1 MVSYQTK
8 QMTITVPSNV
18 PGKVYASAIY
28 DRKFLSAIEGLQSFV
43 FDTTADIDM
52 AYDWVCEQAGIS
64 TFVADNVAWD
74 LFYEMYITSAQDAEV
89 PDHIIA
95 GDYRY

>member
-1 MVSYQTK
+1 MGH
-8 QMTITVPSNV
+8 TIEVKGGNDLPHIQHKMISLV
-18 PGKVYASAIY
+18 QDP
-28 DRKFLSAIEGLQSFV
+28 KFMSAIEGLQSFV

-74 LFYEMYITSAQDAEV
+74 LFYEIYQTSAQDAEV

>member
-1 MVSYQTK
+1 MGH
-8 QMTITVPSNV
+8 TIEVKGGNDLPHIIHKMISLV
-18 PGKVYASAIY
+18 QDP
-28 DRKFLSAIEGLQSFV
+28 KFMSAIEGLQSFV

-64 TFVADNVAWD
+64 TFVADNIAWD
-74 LFYEMYITSAQDAEV
+74 LFYEMYQTSAQDAGV